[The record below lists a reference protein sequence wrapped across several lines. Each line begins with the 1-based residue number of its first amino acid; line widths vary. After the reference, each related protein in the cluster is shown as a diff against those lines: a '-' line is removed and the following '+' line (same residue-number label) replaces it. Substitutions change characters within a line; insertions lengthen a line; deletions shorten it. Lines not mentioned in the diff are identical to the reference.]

1 MTQQETAQVL
11 TLLRAAYPAFYRK
24 TTAQEAE
31 IAVRLWAEMFA
42 EDDYGIVQY
51 ALKQLIAE
59 HSGYPPDI
67 AALKTKIKE
76 VIQAATGAPT
86 HEDLWQMLKSAAQ
99 NSGYCYEEEF
109 AKLPPVLQRF
119 LGSPHALHDLAVIDV
134 QTFNTVYHGQFLK
147 QIPTIEARMDYEASL
162 PAPVKAAIS
171 AAASQKRMPEPRRQ
185 LTEREVNDRRNQ
197 ILNKLP
203 E

>member
-1 MTQQETAQVL
+1 MTRDETLTVL
-11 TLLRAAYPAFYRK
+11 AVIRAAYPAFYNK
-24 TTAQEAE
+24 ANKQD
-31 IAVRLWAEMFA
+31 IDISVNLWSEMFA
-42 EDDYGIVQY
+42 DDDYNIVQY
-51 ALKQLIAE
+51 ALKQLIAD

-171 AAASQKRMPEPRRQ
+171 AAAATKRIPDPRRQ

>member
-42 EDDYGIVQY
+42 EDDYSIVQY
-51 ALKQLIAE
+51 ALKQLIAD

-76 VIQAATGAPT
+76 VIKAATGAPT
-86 HEDLWQMLKSAAQ
+86 HEDLWQLLKSAAQ
-99 NSGYCYEEEF
+99 NSGYCYEEEY
-109 AKLPPVLQRF
+109 ANLPPVLQRF
-119 LGSPHALHDLAVIDV
+119 LGSAYALHDLAFIDA

-147 QIPTIEARMDYEASL
+147 QIPTIEDRMAYEASL
-162 PAPVKAAIS
+162 PAHVKAAIS

-185 LTEREVNDRRNQ
+185 LTEREVNDRRNR
-197 ILNKLP
+197 ILDRLP